1 MYRPWLRICATA
13 VLVVSSALYAQTSFP
28 CPAGDLPEGLSCFR
42 GRDQNGSYYWIAIP
56 KNWNGILAVHSHGGP
71 NLVAPSY
78 STIGAEL
85 VRWRVVVS
93 EGFAWA
99 GSSYRHGGYGVRSAA
114 EDTESLR
121 GIFVEAFGAPRL
133 TIMHGQSWGG
143 NIAAK
148 VVELYGVN
156 PDGSLNYDGA
166 LFTSGVMSG
175 GSRAYYFRLDLR
187 AVYQFYCQNHPLPD
201 EPQYP
206 LWMGLPPDS
215 TLTTQELQRRAN
227 DCTGYQLPPEQRSE
241 EQRQNLANIL
251 SVIRIPERTFYSHLA
266 WGTFQFRDIVQGL
279 LGGRNPLPNRGV
291 LYNGSTDDRALNRG
305 VNRYRSDRHAVR
317 QLSYDSDL
325 SGEVAVPILT
335 MHAIDDPTAFVEHES
350 AYRETLE
357 SAGTSDYLVQFFT
370 DESEH
375 SVLSISEYA
384 TVLHALVDWVET
396 GKKPDDD
403 AILSSCEKFSETY
416 QVPCY
421 FHPGYRPEPFESR
434 VYPRHR

>member
-1 MYRPWLRICATA
+1 MNRSWFRIFGVAA
-13 VLVVSSALYAQTSFP
+13 ALASSALYAQTSSP
-28 CPAGDLPEGLSCFR
+28 CPAGDLPEGVTCFS

-56 KNWNGILAVHSHGGP
+56 KNWNGILVVHSHGGP
-71 NLVAPSY
+71 NLTAPSFA
-78 STIGAEL
+78 TIGAEL
-85 VRWRVVVS
+85 IRWRVVVA

-99 GSSYRHGGYGVRSAA
+99 GSSYRYGGYGVRNAA
-114 EDTESLR
+114 EDTENLR
-121 GIFVEAFGAPRL
+121 RIFVEGFGPPQL

-156 PDGSLNYDGA
+156 LDGSLNYDGA

-187 AVYQFYCQNHPLPD
+187 AVYQFYCRNHPFPD
-201 EPQYP
+201 EPEYP

-215 TLTTQELQRRAN
+215 SLTAQELMHRAN
-227 DCTGYQLPPEQRSE
+227 ECTGYQLPPEERSD

-251 SVIRIPERTFYSHLA
+251 NVIRIPERTFYSHLA
-266 WGTFQFRDIVQGL
+266 WGTFQFRDIVQVL
-279 LGGRNPLPNRGV
+279 TGGRNPFPNRDV
-291 LYNGSTDDRALNRG
+291 RYVGSIDDRALNRG
-305 VNRYRSDRHAVR
+305 VNRYRSSRQAVA

-325 SGEVAVPILT
+325 SGEVAMPILT

-350 AYRETLE
+350 AYRQTLE
-357 SAGTSDYLVQFFT
+357 GAGTSDYLVQLFT
-370 DESEH
+370 NESEH
-375 SVLSISEYA
+375 SVLSTSEYA
-384 TVLHALVDWVET
+384 TVLHALVDWVQT
-396 GKKPDDD
+396 GKRPQYE
-403 AILSSCEKFSETY
+403 AIVSSCEKFREMY

-421 FHPGYRPEPFESR
+421 FNPGYQPGSFESR

>member
-1 MYRPWLRICATA
+1 
-13 VLVVSSALYAQTSFP
+13 V
-28 CPAGDLPEGLSCFR
+28 D
-42 GRDQNGSYYWIAIP
+42 
-56 KNWNGILAVHSHGGP
+56 
-71 NLVAPSY
+71 PSY

-85 VRWRVVVS
+85 IRWGVVVS

-99 GSSYRHGGYGVRSAA
+99 GSSYRHGGYGVRGAA
-114 EDTESLR
+114 EDTENLR
-121 GIFVEAFGAPRL
+121 RIFIQAFESPRL

-148 VVELYGVN
+148 VIELYGDN

-166 LFTSGVMSG
+166 LFTSGVIAG

-187 AVYQFYCQNHPLPD
+187 AVYQYYCRNHPLPD
-201 EPQYP
+201 EAQYP

-215 TLTTQELQRRAN
+215 TLTTQELQGRAN
-227 DCTGYQLPPEQRSE
+227 ECTGYQLPPEQRSK

-251 SVIRIPERTFYSHLA
+251 NVIRIPERTFYSHLA
-266 WGTFQFRDIVQGL
+266 WGTFQFRDLVQRL
-279 LGGRNPLPNRGV
+279 VGGRNPFPNRSV
-291 LYNGSTDDRALNRG
+291 RYNGSTDDRALNRG
-305 VNRYRSDRHAVR
+305 VNRYRSDRQAVR

-357 SAGTSDYLVQFFT
+357 RAGTSDYLVQLFT

-396 GKKPDDD
+396 GKKPEYD

-421 FHPGYRPEPFESR
+421 FHPGYQPGAFESR